1 VSPRSLLDQQAIKR
15 QNRRL
20 LLETVRRRGPSSR
33 AELARE
39 LGLTKSTVSSLT
51 QELIHEGLL
60 SEGTPQVSG
69 TGRPGIL
76 LELRPQGALALGVEL
91 GVKNTVVIV
100 LDLLSQTQ
108 QLLEWPE
115 ASDTPLPQRLEHI
128 ARQIQ
133 QHIPRREHFLGLG
146 LTVPGVV
153 RDDQTLIYAPGPGWR
168 DAQPAKQLE
177 ALLGL
182 PVIVQNDANASALG
196 ETFWGEGHSP
206 LAYIMLGTGLG
217 TGLVVEGQ
225 VYRGRYGAAGELGH
239 WKNHADHPCSCGR
252 SGCLE
257 TELSLRALE
266 QHFQALSRRTEDFW
280 GILELAKRGHEHAL
294 TSLEELGNQL
304 GRFIANLAVAFD
316 PAVVVLG
323 GAGAEAW
330 QWLEAPTRKRLNEL
344 AFIPEHACLPIRPS
358 AFGHLAPAMGAA
370 ALVLQRFLANGG
382 TRQSPP
388 APLAKPI
395 GDGCL

>member
-1 VSPRSLLDQQAIKR
+1 MSPRSLLDQQAIKR

>member
-1 VSPRSLLDQQAIKR
+1 MPHHSLLDQQAIKR

-51 QELIHEGLL
+51 QELIGEGLL
-60 SEGTPQVSG
+60 SEGTLQTSG

-100 LDLLSQTQ
+100 LDLGSQTR
-108 QLLEWPE
+108 QLLEWSEP
-115 ASDTPLPQRLEHI
+115 ADTPLSQRLERI
-128 ARQIQ
+128 AQKIQ
-133 QHIPRREHFLGLG
+133 QHIPQREDFLGLG

-153 RDDQTLIYAPGPGWR
+153 RDDQTLSYAPGPGWR
-168 DAQPAKQLE
+168 NARPGQQLQQ
-177 ALLGL
+177 LLGL
-182 PVIVQNDANASALG
+182 PVIVQNDANASALS
-196 ETFWGEGHSP
+196 ETFWGESHSP

-225 VYRGRYGAAGELGH
+225 VYRGRHGAAGELGH
-239 WKNHADHPCSCGR
+239 WKNHADRPCSCGR

-257 TELSLRALE
+257 TELSLRSLE
-266 QHFQALSRRTEDFW
+266 LHFRSLSQRSEDFW
-280 GILELAKRGHEHAL
+280 GILELARTGHEHAL
-294 TSLEELGNQL
+294 ASLEALGSQL

-330 QWLEAPTRKRLNEL
+330 QWLEAPTRKRLSEL

-382 TRQSPP
+382 VRDGNPPISPR
-388 APLAKPI
+388 AL
-395 GDGCL
+395 G

>member
-1 VSPRSLLDQQAIKR
+1 VPHRSLLDQQAIKR

-51 QELIHEGLL
+51 QELIREGLL
-60 SEGTPQVSG
+60 SEGTPQASG

-100 LDLLSQTQ
+100 LDLGSQTQ

-115 ASDTPLPQRLEHI
+115 ASDAPLPQRLERI

-133 QHIPRREHFLGLG
+133 QHVPRREHFLGLG

-153 RDDQTLIYAPGPGWR
+153 RDDQTLAYAPGPGWR
-168 DAQPAKQLE
+168 DARPAERLE

-196 ETFWGEGHSP
+196 ETFWGESHSP

-225 VYRGRYGAAGELGH
+225 VYRGHFGAAGELGH
-239 WKNHADHPCSCGR
+239 WKSSSTQPCSCGR
-252 SGCLE
+252 QGCLE

-266 QHFQALSRRTEDFW
+266 QHFQALSQRTEDFW
-280 GILELAKRGHEHAL
+280 GILGLAGQGYGPAL
-294 TSLEELGNQL
+294 EALEALGSQL
-304 GRFIANLAVAFD
+304 GRFIANLAVTFD

-330 QWLEAPTRKRLNEL
+330 RWLEAPTRKRLNEL

-382 TRQSPP
+382 VRDGNLPISPR
-388 APLAKPI
+388 AL
-395 GDGCL
+395 G

>member
-1 VSPRSLLDQQAIKR
+1 MPPHSPLDQQAIKR

-20 LLETVRRRGPSSR
+20 LLESIRRRGPSSR
-33 AELARE
+33 ADLARE

-51 QELIHEGLL
+51 QELIGEGLL
-60 SEGTPQVSG
+60 SEGSPQASASG

-100 LDLLSQTQ
+100 LDLGSQTQ

-115 ASDTPLPQRLEHI
+115 ASDTPLAQRLERI

-133 QHIPRREHFLGLG
+133 QHVPGREHLLGLG

-153 RDDQTLIYAPGPGWR
+153 RDDQTLVYAPGPGWR
-168 DAQPAKQLE
+168 NAAPAEQLE

-182 PVIVQNDANASALG
+182 RVVVQNDANASALG
-196 ETFWGEGHSP
+196 EAFWGESHSP
-206 LAYIMLGTGLG
+206 LAYVMLGTGLG
-217 TGLVVEGQ
+217 IGLVVDGQ
-225 VYRGRYGAAGELGH
+225 VYRGHFGAAGELGH
-239 WKNHADHPCSCGR
+239 WKEGSDRPCSCGR
-252 SGCLE
+252 WGCLE

-280 GILELAKRGHEHAL
+280 GILGLAGQGYGPAL
-294 TSLEELGNQL
+294 ESLEALGGQL
-304 GRFIANLAVAFD
+304 GRLVANLAVTFD

-330 QWLEAPTRKRLNEL
+330 QWLEAPTRRRLSEL

-382 TRQSPP
+382 VREGNPPISPR
-388 APLAKPI
+388 AL
-395 GDGCL
+395 G

>member
-1 VSPRSLLDQQAIKR
+1 MSPRSLLDQQAIKR

-60 SEGTPQVSG
+60 SEGTPQLSG

-382 TRQSPP
+382 VRGNPPISPR
-388 APLAKPI
+388 AL
-395 GDGCL
+395 G

>member
-60 SEGTPQVSG
+60 SEGTPQLSG

-382 TRQSPP
+382 VRGNPPISPR
-388 APLAKPI
+388 AL
-395 GDGCL
+395 G

>member
-1 VSPRSLLDQQAIKR
+1 MSHRSLPDQQAIKR
-15 QNRRL
+15 RNRRL
-20 LLETVRRRGPSSR
+20 LLEAVRRRGPSSR

-51 QELIHEGLL
+51 NELIREGLL
-60 SEGTPQVSG
+60 SEGTPQASRA
-69 TGRPGIL
+69 GRPGIR

-91 GVKNTVVIV
+91 GVKNTVIIA
-100 LDLLSQTQ
+100 LDLLSQTR

-115 ASDTPLPQRLEHI
+115 ASDTPLSQRLERI
-128 ARQIQ
+128 AQQIQ
-133 QHIPRREHFLGLG
+133 RHIPRREGLLGLG

-153 RDDQTLIYAPGPGWR
+153 RDDQTLTYAPGPGWR
-168 DAQPAKQLE
+168 DASPAEELQR
-177 ALLGL
+177 LLGL
-182 PVIVQNDANASALG
+182 PVIVQNDANASALS
-196 ETFWGEGHSP
+196 ETFWGESHSP
-206 LAYIMLGTGLG
+206 LAYVMLGTGLG

-225 VYRGRYGAAGELGH
+225 VYRGYHGAAGELGH
-239 WKNHADHPCSCGR
+239 WKNPTDRRCSCGR
-252 SGCLE
+252 LGCLE

-266 QHFQALSRRTEDFW
+266 QHFKALSRRSEDFW
-280 GILELAKRGHEHAL
+280 GILELAKAGHKHAL
-294 TSLEELGNQL
+294 ASLEALGQQL

-330 QWLEAPTRKRLNEL
+330 QWLEAPTRKRLSEL

-382 TRQSPP
+382 VRDGNLPISPH
-388 APLAKPI
+388 AF
-395 GDGCL
+395 G